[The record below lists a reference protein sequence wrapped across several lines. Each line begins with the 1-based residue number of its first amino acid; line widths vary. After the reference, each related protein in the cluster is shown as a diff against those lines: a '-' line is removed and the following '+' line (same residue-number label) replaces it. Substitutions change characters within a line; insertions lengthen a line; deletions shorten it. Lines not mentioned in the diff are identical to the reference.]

1 MPYSL
6 QEHPREARQLTLQVS
21 RAASR
26 ADRERARVAI
36 LREASIVGSTLS
48 FSGSSALAALGNHF
62 DVVIIDEAAQAV
74 EPSTLIPLVAG
85 CKQVRA
91 GSAGAK
97 GVATSESRDVWISGL
112 GVPTLKW

>member
-1 MPYSL
+1 M
-6 QEHPREARQLTLQVS
+6 
-21 RAASR
+21 
-26 ADRERARVAI
+26 AI

-91 GSAGAK
+91 GSAGML
-97 GVATSESRDVWISGL
+97 GGL
-112 GVPTLKW
+112 QGFS